1 LNRYL
6 FRRLLQVGPQLLI
19 LVVISFALV
28 HLTPGM
34 TGVIDLESPS
44 AQNLLATREMLGLD
58 RPLLVQFVEW
68 FGRMLSLDFGYSLI
82 DGQPVLDKIMRYL
95 PPTLLLT
102 GSALVLSV
110 LIALPLGVLASL
122 YRNSWT
128 DYGLTVF
135 AFLGISIPSFWAA
148 IILIIVFGVWL
159 GWLPTG
165 GMRTVG
171 GNAPHQIIDTLRHLV
186 LPASVLG
193 LDATAALMRFVR
205 SSMTEVLVEDY
216 VRTARSKG
224 LNPLEVVFRHAL
236 KNALIPAVT
245 LIGLRLPLLVGGAVL
260 IEIVFAW
267 PGIGRLGYE
276 AVIRR
281 DFPVV
286 MALVVF
292 TGVVTIIGN
301 LLADLSYG
309 LLDPRVNVEA

>member
-216 VRTARSKG
+216 IRTARSKG
-224 LNPLEVVFRHAL
+224 LNPLAVVFRHAL